1 MSRINIA
8 NYLIGELSEEKH
20 EQQSQ
25 DEHQNIIDNIV
36 DTWSRKEY
44 LNPDKQEKS
53 DT

>member
-1 MSRINIA
+1 MSKINIV

-20 EQQSQ
+20 EAHSQ
-25 DEHQNIIDNIV
+25 DGQENIIDNIV

-44 LNPDKQEKS
+44 LSPDKQEKS